1 MEFTFLHVHG
11 IIDGYSFLYNLGL
24 YDEPIDS
31 HSYIYIVWL
40 CDESTELHSYTT
52 FGCMMG
58 LVELHSYTIGCVM
71 SLPKNLIGPHNFGL
85 CDEYIKFHSYTD
97 FWLCDEFIE
106 LYPYTIVGFVMG
118 SLNFIP
124 I

>member
-1 MEFTFLHVHG
+1 
-11 IIDGYSFLYNLGL
+11 
-24 YDEPIDS
+24 
-31 HSYIYIVWL
+31 
-40 CDESTELHSYTT
+40 
-52 FGCMMG
+52 MMG

-71 SLPKNLIGPHNFGL
+71 SLPKNLIGLHNFGL

-97 FWLCDEFIE
+97 FWLCDEFFELYFE
-106 LYPYTIVGFVMG
+106 LYPYTFVGCVMG